1 MRSFKLALAFLLVF
15 SSLANAKSPE
25 AFKKRFE
32 LVRAADG
39 QLVGIRDRSI
49 NNKFAIRPYVEFIK
63 EQILNEQKLIK
74 KNGLVSYEDQVRNL
88 LGENAVNNLSDD
100 ESEYVNHVVESLK
113 ELAGL
118 NVEAIFGNET
128 FKKVTTSYEVKMNE
142 ALNLLDPHMV
152 AVVDDSSYFYKRN
165 VTYKAV
171 TWGLDLAKRM
181 FSDVPMLNTASYVI
195 VQIEKKI
202 TEQRNFH
209 QNMLL
214 HYLENFKEEELGL
227 THDEVNH
234 IWSSIYESRIPW
246 FAFWESKKARANWYE
261 YGAYA
266 FYANYRG
273 ANQKLKANSA
283 RYTGILDRPNFAF
296 QEVNLGG
303 DKVIVNLFDNESLLQ
318 RRPAV
323 AFNYNHPGQIAR
335 KRALLTLA
343 NLGLSFVPLNDFI
356 KGNVEKFIKSYF
368 EKQRITEGALYGY
381 FESKKDK
388 KGMDE
393 VKAQYLNPFDFSL

>member
-1 MRSFKLALAFLLVF
+1 
-15 SSLANAKSPE
+15 
-25 AFKKRFE
+25 
-32 LVRAADG
+32 
-39 QLVGIRDRSI
+39 
-49 NNKFAIRPYVEFIK
+49 VEFIK
-63 EQILNEQKLIK
+63 DQILKEQALIK
-74 KNGLVSYEDQVRNL
+74 KNGLVNYEDYVRNL
-88 LGENAVNNLSDD
+88 LGKNQLNNLSS
-100 ESEYVNHVVESLK
+100 EENEYVEHVVSSLK
-113 ELAGL
+113 ELATI
-118 NVEAIFGNET
+118 NVEAIFNNEK
-128 FKKVTTSYEVKMNE
+128 FQAVTAQYEGKMNE
-142 ALNLLDPHMV
+142 ALNLLDLHMI
-152 AVVDDSSYFYKRN
+152 AVTDDSSYFYKRN

-171 TWGLDLAKRM
+171 TWGLDLAKKV
-181 FSDVPMLNTASYVI
+181 FSDVPMLNTISYVI
-195 VQIEKKI
+195 VQIEKKV

-246 FAFWESKKARANWYE
+246 FAFWESKKARTNWYE

-273 ANQKLKANSA
+273 ANQKLKTHAGK
-283 RYTGILDRPNFAF
+283 YTGILERPNFAF

-303 DKVIVNLFDNESLLQ
+303 DKVIVNLFDNESILQ

-381 FESKKDK
+381 FESKKDMK
-388 KGMDE
+388 SME
-393 VKAQYLNPFDFSL
+393 LVKAQYLNPFDLSL